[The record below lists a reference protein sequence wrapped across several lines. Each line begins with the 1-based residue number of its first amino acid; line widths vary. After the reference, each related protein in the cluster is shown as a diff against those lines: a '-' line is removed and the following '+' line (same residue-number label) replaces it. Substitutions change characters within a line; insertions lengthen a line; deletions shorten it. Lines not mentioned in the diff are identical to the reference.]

1 MDTTTAQTRTS
12 PLVYSREELLA
23 LKKSKPGLWRD
34 VPSELRRPYRGC
46 KAGAKLKAWLA
57 DTRRHQKP
65 SLPSVIIGNVNSL
78 PNKIDELAALENQ
91 QIYRE
96 CSLFILM
103 ETWLTDSI
111 PNTQVD
117 LRGFTVVRVDMDTK
131 ACGKSKGGGGDSS
144 STSTTVGVTL
154 AMSPLRWFC
163 VPQIWSYSPLA
174 CGHTICRGSSVT

>member
-23 LKKSKPGLWRD
+23 LKKSKPGLWHD

-131 ACGKSKGGGGDSS
+131 ACGKSKGGGG
-144 STSTTVGVTL
+144 TPHL
-154 AMSPLRWFC
+154 HQQPL
-163 VPQIWSYSPLA
+163 V
-174 CGHTICRGSSVT
+174 